1 MPHADEIREQLREE
15 KKANASSAS
24 IADDSTRS
32 VADDLMSKFTAEDGG
47 FDYPAY
53 QEYLMSLYEE
63 EDKKLEHKKEQV
75 ILYDEKDLF

>member
-1 MPHADEIREQLREE
+1 
-15 KKANASSAS
+15 
-24 IADDSTRS
+24 
-32 VADDLMSKFTAEDGG
+32 MSKFTAEDGG